1 VKLDALLTL
10 QLRPHIAGILDA
22 YVERVRGRMPENMR
36 ARVTTS
42 KVLRQLARRSN
53 YPASAMAYVDT
64 GRKRDGAPLR
74 QLRVRMT
81 GFELAA
87 LKARAAS
94 NKGGTAR
101 LVQALIVDAAY
112 PDGNYPANP
121 DSKPEPTK
129 DHHD

>member
-22 YVERVRGRMPENMR
+22 YVERVRGRMPEAMR

-42 KVLRQLARRSN
+42 KVLRQLARRAMFG
-53 YPASAMAYVDT
+53 PALTYVDT
-64 GRKRDGAPLR
+64 GRQRDGAPLR

-81 GFELAA
+81 AFELAA

-121 DSKPEPTK
+121 DSKPTTK
-129 DHHD
+129 DAHHGN